1 MIRHIVLFTAKTT
14 NDLDTIYNGLK
25 LLETIEGNW
34 SLNIYKNN
42 KIDQIAND
50 IDVVVYGEF
59 QDETALAQYKSHP
72 TYQKAIEIVRPLRD
86 KRIAVDVPA

>member
-1 MIRHIVLFTAKTT
+1 MIRHIVLFTAKSE
-14 NDLDTIYNGLK
+14 NDIETIYKGLK
-25 LLETIEGNW
+25 LLETIEGDW
-34 SLNIYKNN
+34 SLNIHKNH

-59 QDETALAQYKSHP
+59 SNEAALAQYKSHP

-86 KRIAVDVPA
+86 KRIAVDVPT